1 MIFKDYKNREIR
13 LTEERKIHL
22 EDVHPEMK
30 GQIDRVQETLKIPDF
45 VFKSVSDQE
54 VELFYKCY
62 KNTLVTE
69 KYLCVVIKV
78 LTDDL
83 FIITAYFTD
92 SIKKGE
98 LIWEKK

>member
-1 MIFKDYKNREIR
+1 MIFEDFKNREIR
-13 LTEERKIHL
+13 LTEERKEHL
-22 EDVHPEMK
+22 EEVHPEMK
-30 GQIDRVQETLKIPDF
+30 DQIDRVQETLKIPDY
-45 VFKSVSDQE
+45 VFRSISDKE
-54 VELFYKCY
+54 VELFYKAY
-62 KNTLVTE
+62 KNTPVTE

-98 LIWEKK
+98 LLWEKK